1 MKKVISWSFGTLSA
15 LFLISGLIVL
25 NKGEKDDDR

>member
-15 LFLISGLIVL
+15 LFFVGGLIVL
-25 NKGEKDDDR
+25 NGGEKSND